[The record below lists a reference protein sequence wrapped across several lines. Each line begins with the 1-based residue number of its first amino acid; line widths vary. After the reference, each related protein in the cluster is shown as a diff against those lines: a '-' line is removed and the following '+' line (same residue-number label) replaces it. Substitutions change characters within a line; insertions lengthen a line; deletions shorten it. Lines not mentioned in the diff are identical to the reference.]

1 MRQSILTAAVMTLAF
16 VAWPLSARADSPED
30 QRAAIQ
36 KMEGDTLARLYRE
49 KPDTQREIQ
58 SAVGYAVF
66 SSGELA
72 VLWISAGYGHGVAHN
87 NNNAEDIYMQ
97 MAKGGVGLGLGA
109 KDFNTVFVFH
119 DAASFEKFTTTG
131 LDLSGTADAAAKA
144 GEKGGAVSG
153 AADILP
159 GTRIYQ
165 LTDTGLIAQAMLQ
178 GTKYWRD
185 DALNGNKAN
194 ETKMNYNAPRSGYG
208 N

>member
-1 MRQSILTAAVMTLAF
+1 MKKSILSAIVMTLAL
-16 VAWPLSARADSPED
+16 ALWPLAAGAESPES

-36 KMEGDTLARLYRE
+36 KMEADTLARLYKE
-49 KPDTQREIQ
+49 NPDTRREIQ

-72 VLWISAGYGHGVAHN
+72 VLWVSAGYGHGVAHDN
-87 NNNAEDIYMQ
+87 RNAEDIYMQ
-97 MAKGGVGLGLGA
+97 MAKGGLGLGLGA

-119 DAASFEKFTTTG
+119 DADSFQQFTTTG

-144 GEKGGAVSG
+144 GEKGRAVSG
-153 AADILP
+153 AADVLP

-185 DALNGNKAN
+185 DALNDDKAN
-194 ETKMNYNAPRSGYG
+194 ETRMNYIAPSYG
-208 N
+208 K

>member
-1 MRQSILTAAVMTLAF
+1 MKRSIFIITAIALMFAVWPLTANAESPDKQR
-16 VAWPLSARADSPED
+16 VA
-30 QRAAIQ
+30 IH
-36 KMEGDTLARLYRE
+36 KMEQDTLARLYKE
-49 KPDTQREIQ
+49 KPETQREIQ

-66 SSGELA
+66 SNGELA
-72 VLWISAGYGHGVAHN
+72 VIWVSAGYGHGLAHN
-87 NNNAEDIYMQ
+87 NNNGEDTYMQ

-119 DAASFEKFTTTG
+119 DADSYRKFITTG
-131 LDLSGTADAAAKA
+131 LDLSGSADAAAKA
-144 GEKGGAVSG
+144 GEKGGAASG

-185 DALNGNKAN
+185 DTLNDTSHMG
-194 ETKMNYNAPRSGYG
+194 YNASE
-208 N
+208 NESK

>member
-1 MRQSILTAAVMTLAF
+1 MKNSVLTAIVMTL
-16 VAWPLSARADSPED
+16 VLVLWPLAASAESPES

-36 KMEGDTLARLYRE
+36 KMKADTLARLYKE
-49 KPDTQREIQ
+49 NPDTQREIQ

-72 VLWISAGYGHGVAHN
+72 VLWVSAGYGHGVAHDN
-87 NNNAEDIYMQ
+87 RNGENIYMQ
-97 MAKGGVGLGLGA
+97 MAKGGLGLGLGA

-119 DAASFEKFTTTG
+119 DADSFQQFTTTG

-153 AADILP
+153 AADVLP

-185 DALNGNKAN
+185 DALNDDRSN
-194 ETKMNYNAPRSGYG
+194 ETRMNYIAPSYG
-208 N
+208 Q